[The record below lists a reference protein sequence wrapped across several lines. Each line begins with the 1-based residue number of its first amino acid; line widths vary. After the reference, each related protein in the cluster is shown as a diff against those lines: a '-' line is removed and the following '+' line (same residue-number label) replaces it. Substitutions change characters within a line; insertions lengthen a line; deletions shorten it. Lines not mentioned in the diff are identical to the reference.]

1 VGASLVSRRQ
11 LSKGSDAEREYDPMG
26 WVMTGPSSTLYP
38 SIGTSASAVARDRHA
53 TPTSTNRTLLRQKTR
68 VNDIQTQTGDN
79 LYPHAAIAGLLLVG
93 DHRPAD
99 HEGPPSS
106 EVKDMTWL
114 RFHRVRTGSFRDGRE
129 KMLVDFMD
137 EKNQSRRGEEGRSAG
152 ARGHQ
157 SLHQGKAVVRGE
169 AREQDRKGLAL

>member
-1 VGASLVSRRQ
+1 

-68 VNDIQTQTGDN
+68 VDDIQTQTGDD

-114 RFHRVRTGSFRDGRE
+114 RFHRVRTGSFREAARPAHEGINPFTKE
-129 KMLVDFMD
+129 KQLF
-137 EKNQSRRGEEGRSAG
+137 AG
-152 ARGHQ
+152 KPESKTVKA
-157 SLHQGKAVVRGE
+157 SPVKAVKDAVG
-169 AREQDRKGLAL
+169 